1 MQEKNTIVDVF
12 LLVWERIKI
21 ETPIKNLTKLAET
34 IGTTQQ
40 NVSRQKK
47 EGTFPPGWAYAVEK
61 QYGLLTGWI
70 MTGEGPKRLDDDTT
84 APDQKETP
92 RGIIEEWVQNVREK
106 EGNDGRIVMELALQ
120 VQEFREWY
128 KEKKN
133 KQDGAEV
140 DPPQENVA

>member
-1 MQEKNTIVDVF
+1 MNFFDIWD
-12 LLVWERIKI
+12 RIKK
-21 ETPIKNLTKLAET
+21 ETPLKSFNDLAALVET
-34 IGTTQQ
+34 SQP

-47 EGTFPPGWAYAVEK
+47 EGVFPPGWAYAVEK

-70 MTGEGPKRLDDDTT
+70 MTGEGPKRLGDDTA

-92 RGIIEEWVQNVREK
+92 KGIIEEWVQNVREK

-128 KEKKN
+128 KEKKS
-133 KQDGAEV
+133 KSGGAETGL
-140 DPPQENVA
+140 PHENVA